1 MVSKNEENRLSYVE
15 KAVSSFNK
23 IMSDSRKNMMDNF
36 NRANKGELFV
46 LHFLKARNAEVLPSE
61 LSSAL
66 NSSTARISALL
77 GALEKKGQIE
87 REIDKSNRR
96 NILVTITEAGRERVE
111 AEMNEIQGLMTHI
124 FTEMGETNTAEFI
137 RLNQLFSE
145 LSQKYVA
152 NLQKEEDGL
161 QNE

>member
-1 MVSKNEENRLSYVE
+1 VVSKNEENRLNYVE
-15 KAVSSFNK
+15 RAVSSFNE
-23 IMSDSRKNMMDNF
+23 IMSDNRKNMMDNF

-46 LHFLKARNAEVLPSE
+46 LHFLTSRNTEVLPSE
-61 LSSAL
+61 LSAAL

-124 FTEMGETNTAEFI
+124 FTEMGEANTAEFI
-137 RLNQLFSE
+137 RLTKLFSE

-152 NLQKEEDGL
+152 NHQKDEDSL

>member
-1 MVSKNEENRLSYVE
+1 VVSNNEENRSSYIE
-15 KAVSSFNK
+15 QAINSFRE
-23 IMSDSRKNMMDNF
+23 IMSDSRKNMMENF

-46 LHFLKARNAEVLPSE
+46 LQILASRETEVLPSE
-61 LSSAL
+61 LSIAL

-111 AEMNEIQGLMTHI
+111 AELTEMRGRMAQI
-124 FTEMGETNTAEFI
+124 FAEMGEADTVEFI
-137 RLNQLFSE
+137 RLAKLFSE
-145 LSQKYVA
+145 LSQKQVG
-152 NLQKEEDGL
+152 NHQDKDDIS
-161 QNE
+161 QN